1 MNTPVAPD
9 VGAAPDATA
18 PAAADAEAGGADAG
32 GARRLAGAPPRSLV
46 LLGHP
51 VAHSLSPRF
60 QQAALDAAGLDAR
73 YVARD
78 VPPEALA
85 EVLRDARAQ
94 ALAGNVTI
102 PHKEAVAAACDVL
115 TPIARRA
122 GAVNTF
128 GIDAR
133 GRLVGHNTDVRGA
146 ECAIAAVRP
155 AGPDGATVGLEHAV
169 VIGAGGS
176 AAAVLLALEALG
188 AARITLVVRTPA
200 RARALVDRLALGPA
214 VRIVREAV
222 DASASLVVNA
232 TPLGL
237 RDDDPWPVAPHRL
250 PAGCAVLDL
259 VYRPGETT
267 WVRAAR
273 ARGHR
278 AEDGLRML
286 VEQGAAAFA
295 WWFGVPPDR
304 AAMWRV
310 LEPRPAMAGGA

>member
-1 MNTPVAPD
+1 MDTPVAPE
-9 VGAAPDATA
+9 VTTPEVARAGV
-18 PAAADAEAGGADAG
+18 AGGAQADG
-32 GARRLAGAPPRSLV
+32 ETKLVGAPPRSLA

-85 EVLRDARAQ
+85 EVLRAARAQ
-94 ALAGNVTI
+94 GLAGNVTI

-115 TPIARRA
+115 TPLARRA

-128 GIDAR
+128 GVDAR

-146 ECAIAAVRP
+146 ARAIAALRP
-155 AGPDGATVGLEHAV
+155 ASADGAILGLEHAV

-188 AARITLVVRTPA
+188 AARITLVARTPA
-200 RARALVDRLALGPA
+200 RARALVDRLALVPV
-214 VRIVREAV
+214 VRIVR
-222 DASASLVVNA
+222 DAIGDPASLVVNT

-237 RDDDPWPVAPHRL
+237 RDDEPWPVAPDGL

-259 VYRPGETT
+259 VYRPGETA
-267 WVRAAR
+267 WVRAVR

-286 VEQGAAAFA
+286 VEQGAASFA

-310 LEPRPAMAGGA
+310 LEPRPAVAGGA